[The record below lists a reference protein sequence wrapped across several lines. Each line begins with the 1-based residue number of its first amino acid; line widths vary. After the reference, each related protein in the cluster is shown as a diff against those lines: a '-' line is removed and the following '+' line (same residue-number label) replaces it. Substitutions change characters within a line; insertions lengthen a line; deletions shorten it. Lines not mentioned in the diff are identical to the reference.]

1 MARPFSLQLVL
12 DLTERRAEAKSRA
25 VKLAH
30 AEWLRARTQVVRMR
44 QQRARYNDSL
54 SARLRQGCASDVA
67 QEASGALRN
76 YQKRL
81 TTGMQT
87 IDSAH
92 AAWQR
97 ALADWQIE
105 KKRLEALQV
114 LARRHALE
122 EARRDEK
129 QERRLHDEL
138 ASKAAYMRMPSRQ
151 HETGFLFPE
160 SGRAEG

>member
-1 MARPFSLQLVL
+1 MPRPFSLQLVL
-12 DLTERRAEAKSRA
+12 DLAERRAETKSRA

-30 AEWLRARTQVVRMR
+30 AEWLRARTQVVRMQ
-44 QQRARYNDSL
+44 QQRARYNDGL
-54 SARLRQGCASDVA
+54 SARLRQGCASDVV
-67 QEASGALRN
+67 QEASEALRN

-81 TTGMQT
+81 AAGMQM
-87 IDSAH
+87 IESAH

-97 ALADWQIE
+97 ALDVWQNE

-138 ASKAAYMRMPSRQ
+138 ASKAAYMRMPSQQR
-151 HETGFLFPE
+151 ETGFLFLE
-160 SGRAEG
+160 SGRVEG

>member
-1 MARPFSLQLVL
+1 MPRPFSLQLVL
-12 DLTERRAEAKSRA
+12 DLTERRTEAKSRV

-30 AEWLRARTQVVRMR
+30 ADWLRMRTQVVRIQ

-54 SARLRQGCASDVA
+54 SARLRQECASDVVR
-67 QEASGALRN
+67 EASAALLS

-81 TTGMQT
+81 AAGMQA
-87 IDSAH
+87 IEVAH

-97 ALADWQIE
+97 ALETWQTE
-105 KKRLEALQV
+105 KKRLEALRI
-114 LARRHALE
+114 LAQRHALE

-138 ASKAAYMRMPSRQ
+138 ASKAAYMRIPMQQRD
-151 HETGFLFPE
+151 TGFLFPE
-160 SGRAEG
+160 SGRGDQ

>member
-30 AEWLRARTQVVRMR
+30 AEWLRARTQVVRMQ
-44 QQRARYNDSL
+44 QQRARYNDTL
-54 SARLRQGCASDVA
+54 SSRLRQGCGSDVA
-67 QEASGALRN
+67 REASEALRN
-76 YQKRL
+76 YQKSL
-81 TTGMQT
+81 MAGLQAIEST
-87 IDSAH
+87 H

-97 ALADWQIE
+97 TLDIWQTE

-138 ASKAAYMRMPSRQ
+138 ASKAAYMRMPSQQR
-151 HETGFLFPE
+151 ETGFLFLE
-160 SGRAEG
+160 SERSER